1 MEVIMETHP
10 TGHLAKKCFNVD
22 LPLQVCASELGFY
35 IGTVHPADGP
45 YSRESNEYFP
55 SREAAEHALDTG
67 QWSQLDFDL

>member
-1 MEVIMETHP
+1 METHP
-10 TGHLAKKCFNVD
+10 IGRLAKKCFNVD
-22 LPLQVCASELGFY
+22 LPLQVCACAQGYY

-55 SREAAEHALDTG
+55 SRAAAEEALDTG